1 MTSPT
6 HITFSILFTEFILTS
21 LSIEPTYTVLALS
34 SIASLLP
41 DIDTPK
47 SAIGRIFPFL
57 SIPIEHKFG
66 HRQITHSWIFIA
78 LCMILFLPFLFFKK
92 FLIYSS
98 IILGVISHILIDMAN
113 PSGVPFF
120 YPYYARFVFPENKS
134 SRIEVGSKKEFILLA
149 VLIFITTL
157 TTPISFIGYK
167 SLFYRLSQT
176 TYGAIEEA
184 KKDISNYQ
192 LYVQIQGIWK
202 ETQQP
207 LNKEFKVLAVLDE
220 ALVINQNDRCY
231 LISYK
236 PFTSILIKKISLI
249 RKQKIKR
256 YTITKIYSYCLFDQI
271 DIPRNSIIS
280 GFIFY
285 EGYQNI
291 KDLLFSYEEKEYP
304 TVRLKRDKAGNL
316 IINKLIINYC
326 PSSFLEK
333 FKQRSIFVSYA
344 ILNFTITEEL
354 K

>member
-1 MTSPT
+1 MTAPT
-6 HITFSILFTEFILTS
+6 HITFSVLFTEFILTS
-21 LSIEPTYTVLALS
+21 LSIEPTYTALAS
-34 SIASLLP
+34 STLGSLLP

-47 SAIGRIFPFL
+47 SAVGRVFPFL

-78 LCMILFLPFLFFKK
+78 VCMILFLPLLLFKK

-98 IILGVISHILIDMAN
+98 LVLGVISHILIDMAN
-113 PSGVPFF
+113 TTGVPFF

-176 TYGAIEEA
+176 TYGAVEEA
-184 KKDISNYQ
+184 KKDISSYE
-192 LYVQIQGIWK
+192 LEAEVKGLWK
-202 ETQQP
+202 ETQEP
-207 LNKEFKVLAVLDE
+207 VERTFKVIAVLDE
-220 ALVINQNDRCY
+220 ALIIADRGRCY
-231 LISYK
+231 LVSYK

-249 RKQKIKR
+249 RKQRIKR
-256 YTITKIYSYCLFDQI
+256 YTITKTYSYCLFDSI
-271 DIPRNSIIS
+271 DIPESSIVS

-291 KDLLFSYEEKEYP
+291 KDLLFS
-304 TVRLKRDKAGNL
+304 
-316 IINKLIINYC
+316 
-326 PSSFLEK
+326 
-333 FKQRSIFVSYA
+333 
-344 ILNFTITEEL
+344 
-354 K
+354 

>member
-1 MTSPT
+1 MTAPT

-21 LSIEPTYTVLALS
+21 LSIEPTYTALAS
-34 SIASLLP
+34 STLGSLLP
-41 DIDTPK
+41 DIDTHK
-47 SAIGRIFPFL
+47 SAVGRLFPFL

-78 LCMILFLPFLFFKK
+78 VCMILFLPLLLFKK

-98 IILGVISHILIDMAN
+98 LILGVISHILIDMAN
-113 PSGVPFF
+113 TTGVPFF
-120 YPYYARFVFPENKS
+120 YPYYARFVFPENRS

-176 TYGAIEEA
+176 TYGAVEEA
-184 KKDISNYQ
+184 KKDISSYE
-192 LYVQIQGIWK
+192 LEAEVKGLWK
-202 ETQQP
+202 ETQEP
-207 LNKEFKVLAVLDE
+207 VERTFKVIAVLDE
-220 ALVINQNDRCY
+220 ALIIADRGRCY
-231 LISYK
+231 LVSYK

-249 RKQKIKR
+249 RKQRIKR
-256 YTITKIYSYCLFDQI
+256 YTITKTYSYCLFDSI
-271 DIPRNSIIS
+271 DIPESSIVS

-304 TVRLKRDKAGNL
+304 TVRLQRDKAGNL

-326 PSSFLEK
+326 PASFLEK

-344 ILNFTITEEL
+344 VLNFTVTEKL